1 MLNILKNRKII
12 DFINSHP
19 IKLYIS
25 HYANIIA
32 YINKKKNRN
41 LDFFYS
47 RIPKNFQFVFNNRC
61 SQYIFWKLAIITEP
75 IISLVIVTILLLPF
89 IVLSII
95 IRKKKITNKLYL
107 SYAILLR
114 KRVEI
119 ADLYSSST
127 DWLYPLFI
135 PTSMEKVVD
144 KNVHNVFE
152 GINVLDVFKAYLY
165 SIFTILISVFFLRFK
180 YLFRNYVCFEYYLTA
195 DFLKKLSNDV
205 EISFANQI
213 DRWAILFDHA
223 PQKRK
228 VLFQHGIEMPESDWP
243 IKLKNITL
251 LYALSKNE
259 AKLLIKATILS
270 KPIVRILPPT
280 IQLTNY
286 NVENKSNVLIVGY
299 PAYGLFDKER
309 DLIYGID
316 LDKVNLFLKLHPG
329 VQDISKYKELQ
340 RKRNYILIENDTF
353 PNVDFVISYRSTLA
367 VEYEVY
373 NKCVLFY
380 NDYSIEEICK
390 IVNKQ

>member
-95 IRKKKITNKLYL
+95 IRKRKITNKLYL

-299 PAYGLFDKER
+299 PAYF
-309 DLIYGID
+309 
-316 LDKVNLFLKLHPG
+316 
-329 VQDISKYKELQ
+329 
-340 RKRNYILIENDTF
+340 T
-353 PNVDFVISYRSTLA
+353 
-367 VEYEVY
+367 
-373 NKCVLFY
+373 
-380 NDYSIEEICK
+380 
-390 IVNKQ
+390 

>member
-152 GINVLDVFKAYLY
+152 GINVFDVFKAYLY
-165 SIFTILISVFFLRFK
+165 SIFTILISVFF
-180 YLFRNYVCFEYYLTA
+180 
-195 DFLKKLSNDV
+195 
-205 EISFANQI
+205 
-213 DRWAILFDHA
+213 
-223 PQKRK
+223 
-228 VLFQHGIEMPESDWP
+228 
-243 IKLKNITL
+243 
-251 LYALSKNE
+251 
-259 AKLLIKATILS
+259 
-270 KPIVRILPPT
+270 
-280 IQLTNY
+280 
-286 NVENKSNVLIVGY
+286 
-299 PAYGLFDKER
+299 
-309 DLIYGID
+309 
-316 LDKVNLFLKLHPG
+316 
-329 VQDISKYKELQ
+329 
-340 RKRNYILIENDTF
+340 
-353 PNVDFVISYRSTLA
+353 
-367 VEYEVY
+367 
-373 NKCVLFY
+373 
-380 NDYSIEEICK
+380 
-390 IVNKQ
+390 